1 MIHAKSRR
9 AILAIG
15 FAAVLACATSVLAQ
29 STTGAPQNQQQT
41 PSTPPSSTTPQP
53 AKPGDFSPAPV
64 GTGTPAGAVA
74 VTPAESAKIDP
85 AEESAYKAFDDLK
98 PDDED
103 KKAPHAGDTDRDKQV
118 KLGED
123 FVAKYPLSTHDLQVY
138 TQLVQDYYTK
148 NQPDKMY
155 ASAKSALNLDPDDV
169 SVLVLVGWVIPH
181 STSGGDPEANQRLD
195 AAEQYEK
202 HALDLLATLPKPA
215 NLTDEQ
221 FAQVKR
227 QAESEAH
234 SGLGLV
240 YFRRQDLPNS
250 ITQLQAST
258 ASATNVDPTD
268 YFVLGIDLMQLKR
281 YGEAVDAFQKCASV
295 PSGLKD
301 NCTQRLATAKTA
313 AAATPSTAPAPN
325 KQ

>member
-1 MIHAKSRR
+1 MIHANSRR
-9 AILAIG
+9 TILAIG
-15 FAAVLACATSVLAQ
+15 FLATLACATSALAQ
-29 STTGAPQNQQQT
+29 STTGTPQSQQQT
-41 PSTPPSSTTPQP
+41 PSTTPSSPATPQP

-64 GTGTPAGAVA
+64 GTGTTAATADAP
-74 VTPAESAKIDP
+74 KIDP
-85 AEESAYKAFDDLK
+85 AEESAYKAFSDLK

-123 FVAKYPLSTHDLQVY
+123 FVAKYPLSKYDLQVF

-148 NQPDKMY
+148 NDPDKMY

-202 HALDLLATLPKPA
+202 HALDLIQTLPKPA

-250 ITQLQAST
+250 VTQLQAST
-258 ASATNVDPTD
+258 ASATSVDPTD

-281 YGEAVDAFQKCASV
+281 YSEAVDAFQKCTSV

-301 NCTQRLATAKTA
+301 NCAQRLATAKTA
-313 AAATPSTAPAPN
+313 AAASPSAAPAPN